1 MRKSQSH
8 GTLLAAAVEAELD
21 RSSSGLTRRRSLS
34 VGEMLLFSGRGA
46 AAAAAAGAAGSSI
59 APATAAGTHRRRPSL
74 GPLLGPFAEEAG
86 PAAAAAPAGPASSW
100 EQAAAAD
107 RAVRGVRSKSLSVE
121 DAVESVTRQRQQQH
135 QQQCQQQRQQQL
147 ANHPEQEGLQPVPA
161 PAMAALPEGASPVPV
176 PAAGAACGGLPP
188 RQEGGKGRKGVRF
201 WQR

>member
-21 RSSSGLTRRRSLS
+21 RSSSGLMRRRSLS

-59 APATAAGTHRRRPSL
+59 APATAAGTHRRRPFL

-107 RAVRGVRSKSLSVE
+107 RAARGVRSKSLSVE
-121 DAVESVTRQRQQQH
+121 DAVESVTRQHQH